1 MGESNSFFESSRPF
15 GNLHS
20 ERKRGKMEKPILR
33 KAFKQ
38 KLDTLWIQLRGP
50 AQFNSII
57 R

>member
-1 MGESNSFFESSRPF
+1 
-15 GNLHS
+15 
-20 ERKRGKMEKPILR
+20 MEKPILR